1 LPIGLLRCCMAK
13 KNKMGQQEAEIIKPI
28 RSPYPFNSFF
38 YLCSEHRNNRNAGSH
53 GVKTRAPE
61 ENA

>member
-1 LPIGLLRCCMAK
+1 MAK